1 MFDESFEGSL
11 KDNCFDVLFAANRS
25 VTQIEL
31 ERLFAELVA
40 LRELSARANVSNEEI
55 NNFIFNNNG
64 QMEQGLSDLYIEL
77 TSSILSQN
85 E

>member
-1 MFDESFEGSL
+1 M
-11 KDNCFDVLFAANRS
+11 LFAANRS